1 MNIDEMEAGREM
13 DALVASKVF
22 DYFVIQH
29 EYRVYEGDQEMK
41 EIEYLVKN
49 IRVPEYSTDIA
60 AAWMVLQKFCDEESH
75 NYPQDVCLEW
85 NGFKWFCYVNT
96 EQMLNVLREPRD
108 GRAPSAPLAICRA
121 ALKAVEE

>member
-1 MNIDEMEAGREM
+1 MDIEEMEAGREM

-49 IRVPEYSTDIA
+49 IRVPEYSTDIQLI
-60 AAWMVLQKFCDEESH
+60 WSHSWVFKIWRNNPDVESDFGWIAEV
-75 NYPQDVCLEW
+75 Y
-85 NGFKWFCYVNT
+85 
-96 EQMLNVLREPRD
+96 
-108 GRAPSAPLAICRA
+108 APTAPLAICRA
-121 ALKAVEE
+121 ALKAVEG